1 MLGGIGNGYRICID
15 AYLTENDVAPV
26 VSGES
31 VLLPFRAVFELSNY
45 SVSWDG
51 ALQTATAAK
60 DASTV
65 SVCYSDGTVAI
76 DGVPVDANVT
86 MVQDR
91 VLIDSAAIAQAL
103 NKAVYVDEFTN
114 SIVLF

>member
-1 MLGGIGNGYRICID
+1 M
-15 AYLTENDVAPV
+15 
-26 VSGES
+26 
-31 VLLPFRAVFELSNY
+31 
-45 SVSWDG
+45 
-51 ALQTATAAK
+51 
-60 DASTV
+60 
-65 SVCYSDGTVAI
+65 
-76 DGVPVDANVT
+76 PVDANVT